1 MPMPSTI
8 LCRAL
13 LSLAAITASAAWA
26 QAPSPYAGQQAQS
39 IKALDPAQ
47 QGGLLA
53 GQGMGFAEAAELNHY
68 PGPAHVLE
76 LATELQLTPEQ
87 RTASQAMHARML
99 AQAKALGA
107 RLVEAEATLDR
118 LFASGAASAEAVT
131 TALRQIGSLQAELRG
146 AHLLAHIEQ
155 RAVLSAQQVER
166 YDQLRGYGAASAQ
179 RPAHQH
185 GHGHGRGSAHGH

>member
-1 MPMPSTI
+1 MPMPSMI

-13 LSLAAITASAAWA
+13 LSLASITASAAWA
-26 QAPSPYAGQQAQS
+26 QAPSPYAGQQTQS

-47 QGGLLA
+47 QAGLLA
-53 GQGMGFAEAAELNHY
+53 GQGMGFAKAAELNHY

-76 LATELQLTPEQ
+76 LAAELQLTPEQ
-87 RTASQAMHARML
+87 RTASQGLHARML